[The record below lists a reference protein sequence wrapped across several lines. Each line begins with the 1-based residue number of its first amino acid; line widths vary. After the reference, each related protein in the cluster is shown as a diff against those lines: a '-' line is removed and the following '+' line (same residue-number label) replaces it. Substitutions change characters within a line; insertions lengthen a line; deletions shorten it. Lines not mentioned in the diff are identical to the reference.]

1 MGLRVIGLAGQGF
14 RVLGLGRCLGFLVWQ
29 NWVKSLGGIRFGL
42 FRKGLG
48 FYWAWLNR
56 LGSRLVGFC
65 ICV

>member
-1 MGLRVIGLAGQGF
+1 MGLRVTGLAGQGF

-48 FYWAWLNR
+48 FYWASK
-56 LGSRLVGFC
+56 LG
-65 ICV
+65 